1 MFERLIDNFFK
12 KMERDAEYEA
22 FAEFEGLYDRNFEE
36 PLSPCK
42 ALDEDLDDLLLAV
55 SGLKKRLRETPLNK
69 KSVSGALNNV
79 KSASKAIQDNW
90 KSRSYVKQGCTQ
102 GDKKFLALRVRSMLR
117 NGKNL
122 PQQARQ
128 NLQILLN

>member
-12 KMERDAEYEA
+12 KMEPDAEYEA
-22 FAEFEGLYDRNFEE
+22 FAEFEGLYDGNFEE
-36 PLSPCK
+36 RLSPCK
-42 ALDEDLDDLLLAV
+42 ALDGDLDDLLLAV
-55 SGLKKRLRETPLNK
+55 SGLKMRLRETPLNK
-69 KSVSGALNNV
+69 KSVSAALNNV
-79 KSASKAIQDNW
+79 KSASKVIQDNW
-90 KSRSYVKQGCTQ
+90 KNRSYVKQGCTQ
-102 GDKKFLALRVRSMLR
+102 RDKKLLALRVRSMLR

>member
-22 FAEFEGLYDRNFEE
+22 FAEFEGLYGGNFEE
-36 PLSPCK
+36 RLSPCK
-42 ALDEDLDDLLLAV
+42 ALDRDRDDLLLEV
-55 SGLKKRLRETPLNK
+55 FVLKKSLRETPLNK
-69 KSVSGALNNV
+69 KGVSGALNNV
-79 KSASKAIQDNW
+79 KSKSKVIQDNW
-90 KSRSYVKQGCTQ
+90 KNRSYVKQGCTQ
-102 GDKKFLALRVRSMLR
+102 RDKKLLASRVRSMLR

-128 NLQILLN
+128 NLQTLLN